1 MFGSLKLWVQ
11 ICSPR
16 ILNTNDI
23 QVKLDHNLVYDYN
36 MLKYMVTSFDMID
49 IDVDDDDTQN
59 IIVQA

>member
-23 QVKLDHNLVYDYN
+23 QVKLDHNLVHDYN

>member
-1 MFGSLKLWVQ
+1 MLGSLKLWVQ

-23 QVKLDHNLVYDYN
+23 QVKLDHNLVHDYN